1 MLRTRE
7 GRPVSAPRTEARKPP
22 RREVSVPTAEDAPA
36 GSPVPHGLPMPPH
49 ARPAPPEQSASSFR
63 AVRGGKRTARHE
75 DGLFGTEQAGG
86 GNLKREAPN
95 RTKTENS
102 RRRTGR
108 NAGKDVTK
116 TEREAGS
123 AKPNEDGRIKTGKRI
138 RPEKNAHGKQPR
150 EDRHRKGER
159 PERRKREQAKEKREK
174 AEQPFGKRATVHDTP
189 WRIRSMKNRRQKYSC
204 RRRRGEPVP
213 KSVRSPRPA
222 DGTLSAAGRIG
233 ETLRSVTPDSRADQA
248 ASKQHR
254 NGPGTHSLSREQSR
268 TPVRFLPEAGNGRE
282 KSNHFIKPRAEP
294 NSFRLCRGG
303 EMDERN
309 STLIICRPLAGTP
322 RDGPDRRPRSES
334 RHSCPSRS

>member
-7 GRPVSAPRTEARKPP
+7 ERPVSAPRTEARKPP
-22 RREVSVPTAEDAPA
+22 RREVSIPTAEDAPA
-36 GSPVPHGLPMPPH
+36 GSPVPHGQPMPPH

-86 GNLKREAPN
+86 GNLKR
-95 RTKTENS
+95 
-102 RRRTGR
+102 G
-108 NAGKDVTK
+108 NA
-116 TEREAGS
+116 E
-123 AKPNEDGRIKTGKRI
+123 PNEDGRIKTGKRI

-248 ASKQHR
+248 ASNQHR